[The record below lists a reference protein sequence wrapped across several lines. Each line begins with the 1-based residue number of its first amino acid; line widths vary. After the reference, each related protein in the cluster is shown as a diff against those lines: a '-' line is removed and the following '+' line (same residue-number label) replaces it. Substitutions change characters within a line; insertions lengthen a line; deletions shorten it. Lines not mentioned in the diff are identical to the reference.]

1 MPILITGGAGYI
13 GSHTVKYFQEQNEEI
28 IVVDNMQSGHETSID
43 VDYLYKI
50 DIRDKKELDKV
61 FKNHNIEAVIHFA
74 ANSLV
79 GESMEKPYEYYHNNV
94 YGMLC
99 LLDVMKEN
107 NVNTVSYTHLTL
119 PTTPYV

>member
-94 YGMLC
+94 YGMIC
-99 LLDVMKEN
+99 LLDVMKERG
-107 NVNTVSYTHLTL
+107 VKV
-119 PTTPYV
+119 